1 MQTRDH
7 VCENWMYITNLML
20 IKTLYYGLYC
30 MDIDRHSSY
39 WREDPASNLKKGGLE
54 WIVKT
59 PFLNVIL
66 WSSVLHWA

>member
-39 WREDPASNLKKGGLE
+39 
-54 WIVKT
+54 
-59 PFLNVIL
+59 
-66 WSSVLHWA
+66 